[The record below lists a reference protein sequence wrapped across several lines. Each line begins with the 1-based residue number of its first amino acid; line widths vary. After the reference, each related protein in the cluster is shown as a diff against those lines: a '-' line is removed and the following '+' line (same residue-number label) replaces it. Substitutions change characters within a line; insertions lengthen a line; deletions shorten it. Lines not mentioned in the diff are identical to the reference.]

1 MSSLILQPTPL
12 SSTLY
17 PFTLPRVIH
26 TRYFVSCCVARSNR
40 LSCINADRQRLVQ
53 PNGEI
58 VSLGVHTTGVPSEIH
73 SVDAIRAALQ
83 PVALA
88 SARLSVPIAAPKS
101 KTQGKGDKVVKPAPL
116 AKPSLPA
123 KAVASLANVTSMS
136 RTQSTPVGAGTTSTT
151 AAAPA
156 AATASSPTVPLKTR
170 VIQLLA
176 SGDYDAED
184 IAKKVD
190 APMADAM
197 RVVNVVSDPLYGC

>member
-1 MSSLILQPTPL
+1 M
-12 SSTLY
+12 
-17 PFTLPRVIH
+17 
-26 TRYFVSCCVARSNR
+26 
-40 LSCINADRQRLVQ
+40 
-53 PNGEI
+53 
-58 VSLGVHTTGVPSEIH
+58 HTTGIPSEIH
-73 SVDAIRAALQ
+73 SVDAVRAALQ

-116 AKPSLPA
+116 AKPSLA
-123 KAVASLANVTSMS
+123 TKAVTSLANATSMS

-156 AATASSPTVPLKTR
+156 AATASSPKVPLKTR

-197 RVVNVVSDPLYGC
+197 RVVNVVSRLLYTT